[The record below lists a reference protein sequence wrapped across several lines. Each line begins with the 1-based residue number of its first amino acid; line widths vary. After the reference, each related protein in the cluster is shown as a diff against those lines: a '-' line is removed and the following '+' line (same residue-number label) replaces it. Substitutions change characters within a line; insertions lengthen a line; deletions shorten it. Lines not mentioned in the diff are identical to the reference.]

1 MTNFPYGVSSFGLP
15 LIGSGPI
22 LTTGRV
28 WFVHYSTG
36 VDAAGR
42 GDSPT
47 NPLKTLDYAVGRC
60 TANKG
65 DVIILMPGH
74 AESVIAAGTV
84 TVDVA
89 GITIIGL
96 GAGTLRPTFTF
107 STATTATFL
116 VSAANVTIK
125 NLYFAYTGVDA
136 IATGLSITGA
146 NCTISGCYFLLGD
159 ATNQAAVAVTPG
171 TGSTNL
177 EVSDCIFESPNGG
190 PTHAIYSAVAVTGI
204 KILRNYFI
212 GHFSTACIGN
222 ATAAWVNYVISDN
235 IFAVQSATGI
245 GVSVG
250 AAVGTIAR
258 NFTFVTANI
267 GAGGSITA
275 TAAYDFENYGLEAA
289 HAGSSATLDPAAGGW
304 A

>member
-47 NPLKTLDYAVGRC
+47 NPLKTLDYAIGRC
-60 TANKG
+60 AANKG

-74 AESVIAAGTV
+74 SESIVGAGTV

-89 GITIIGL
+89 GVSIVGL
-96 GAGTLRPTFTF
+96 GTGTLRPKFTF
-107 STATTATFL
+107 STATAATFL
-116 VSAANVTIK
+116 ISAANVTVK

-146 NCTISGCYFLLGD
+146 DCLINGCYFLMGNG
-159 ATNQAAVAVTPG
+159 TNQATIALTPG

-177 EVSDCIFESPNGG
+177 EVSDCIFDSPNGG
-190 PTHAIYSAVAVTGI
+190 PTHAIYSALAVTGI
-204 KILRNYFI
+204 KIRRNYFI
-212 GHFSTACIGN
+212 GHFSTACVGN
-222 ATAAWVNYVISDN
+222 ATKAWVNYLIDHN
-235 IFAVQSATGI
+235 YFLIQSATGI
-245 GVSVG
+245 GVDVG
-250 AAVGTIAR
+250 AAVGTIAY
-258 NFTFVTANI
+258 NCTFVTANI
-267 GAGGSITA
+267 AAGGSIAA

-289 HAGSSATLDPAAGGW
+289 HAGSSATLDPTAGGW